1 MLRIHFDIQ
10 FHVHVHRDETHHTPI
25 PKEKRTFET
34 SFTQYA
40 EQQIEKTRQQGRYST
55 SRNYRTALHS
65 FQHFLQKRH
74 IPFHDITTTLMS
86 DYERW
91 LKSRRIEMGT
101 LSCYLR
107 SLRALYNKA
116 VEEHCTTDNHPF
128 TQTFTGYPSS
138 DKRSISIDEIRQVR
152 EVPLKEGSVM
162 ALVRDL
168 FLFCIYA
175 CGMPFIDI
183 AFLRK
188 SQISEDGY
196 LTYHRR
202 KTNEKIRIRLL
213 PYAQEII
220 RRYQSSDTDYVFPIL
235 THTDPDKAYR
245 QYKDKLCYY
254 NKVLKRLGQKAGI
267 RHKLTSYVS
276 RHSWATLA
284 YSQDTELSVISK
296 GLGHTSPRT
305 TMTYIKAID
314 DDRLDDAN
322 RKIAEEIMGKKKC
335 TPYKR

>member
-1 MLRIHFDIQ
+1 MIRIHIQ
-10 FHVHVHRDETHHTPI
+10 FQCHVHVHKTQETTPNL
-25 PKEKRTFET
+25 PTET
-34 SFTQYA
+34 TTKDTSLADYT
-40 EQQIEKTRQQGRYST
+40 ELQITHARRQGCFSRA
-55 SRNYRTALHS
+55 RNYRTALQS
-65 FQHFLQKRH
+65 FLRFREGKDLPLSKLTSQL
-74 IPFHDITTTLMS
+74 TA

-91 LKSRRIEMGT
+91 LKNQGIRMGT

-107 SLRALYNKA
+107 SLRAIYNKA
-116 VEEHCTTDNHPF
+116 VEEKHVTDQAPF
-128 TQTFTGYPSS
+128 SKRYTGNPRT
-138 DKRSISIDEIRQVR
+138 DKRSITADDIRRLHQLR
-152 EVPLKEGSVM
+152 LPNGSYLQL
-162 ALVRDL
+162 ARDL
-168 FLFCIYA
+168 FLFCILA
-175 CGMPFIDI
+175 CGMPFVDV

-188 SQISEDGY
+188 SQISDDGY

-202 KTNEKIRIRLL
+202 KTHRPIRLHLL
-213 PYAQEII
+213 PEALEII